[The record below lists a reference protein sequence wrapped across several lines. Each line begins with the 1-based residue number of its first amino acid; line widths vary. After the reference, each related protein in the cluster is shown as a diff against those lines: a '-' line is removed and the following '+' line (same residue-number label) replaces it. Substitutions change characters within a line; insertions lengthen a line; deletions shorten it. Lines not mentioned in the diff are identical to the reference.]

1 MPWHFFLAP
10 LFTGWHFLAQT
21 MAFFSFQEYVLDTM
35 ARLSSPPATLHAEVT
50 RNWAEVVSR
59 DFDFDWR
66 QRVHAVLESGGVT
79 KGGLQEFLRRLLFSE
94 EGRRKLSVQVVAK
107 AKGEEEEEEELL
119 SDLKLEEDRSY
130 ELEYLHRQ
138 SGSRNMVKSLPE
150 FIGTLEPFPM
160 AHPVK
165 ETTYANTQM
174 FFALSQ

>member
-1 MPWHFFLAP
+1 
-10 LFTGWHFLAQT
+10 

-79 KGGLQEFLRRLLFSE
+79 KGGLQEFLRRLLLSE

-107 AKGEEEEEEELL
+107 SKGVEEEEEELL

-138 SGSRNMVKSLPE
+138 SGSRRRSGEKRAAATMVKSLPE